1 MPFVVSNQTR
11 IFWRTDG
18 DAAKPALLLS
28 NSLGC
33 DHAMWS
39 PVMPM
44 LLPHF
49 YVIRYDVRG
58 HGASDVPTATS
69 ENYNFAQLGRDA
81 LAVADAAGV
90 KSFLFAGLSMGGGVG
105 QWLGAHAAG
114 RVIRLALLNTAAV
127 FDAASFDARIALIRA
142 GGMAVV
148 TDVVMQRFMGEGEP
162 SQPAHLRDRK
172 ATVRDTLLRLDPEG
186 YIGCCVALR
195 DISATGGLIAQNA
208 AISVPTLVVS
218 GEKDLSTTPEK
229 GQALAASIKGAVY
242 VELPGCAHLSSMQM
256 PVELCNALLP
266 FLLYGSPAN
275 ALSDD
280 ARFERGI
287 AERKHMLGAKYVEDR
302 MKHSPAYAQPF
313 QEFITRYAW
322 GDLWQRPGLDER
334 TRRIVV
340 LATCIALGRWEE
352 FVLHTRAGLANE
364 LDPAELREVIM
375 QAAIYAG
382 VPAANTAMKEVLG
395 LMKS

>member
-33 DHAMWS
+33 DHAMWN
-39 PVMPM
+39 PVLPM

-58 HGASDVPTATS
+58 HGASDAPLVTP

-81 LAVADAAGV
+81 LAVADAAGA
-90 KSFLFAGLSMGGGVG
+90 KTFAFAGLSMGGGVG
-105 QWLGAHAAG
+105 QWLGTNAVG
-114 RVIRLALLNTAAV
+114 RVTRLALLNTAAV
-127 FDAASFDARIALIRA
+127 FDAAGFDARIGLIRA
-142 GGMAVV
+142 GGMAAV
-148 TDVVMQRFMGEGEP
+148 TDTVMLRFMGEGDP
-162 SQPAHLRDRK
+162 PHLRDRK
-172 ATVRDTLLRLDPEG
+172 STVRDTLLRLEPEG

-195 DISATGGLIAQNA
+195 DISGAGGFLAQNT
-208 AISVPTLVVS
+208 AIAVPTLVVS

-229 GQALAASIKGAVY
+229 GRALAGSIKGAVY

-266 FLLYGSPAN
+266 FLLYGSPAH
-275 ALSDD
+275 ALSDTQ
-280 ARFERGI
+280 RFDRGI
-287 AERKHMLGAKYVEDR
+287 TERKHMLGASYVEDR
-302 MKHSPAYAQPF
+302 LKNTPAYAQPF

-352 FVLHTRAGLANE
+352 FVLHTRAGLAHE

-382 VPAANTAMKEVLG
+382 VPAANTAMKEATALVNL
-395 LMKS
+395 